1 MDNQNLINER
11 GPDSLIILKEIDVE
25 KEVPHGINCGILFPL
40 TNFICPPLG
49 TIIFTICYFK
59 YLKVLPAFL
68 LLIHLSISSLAIAS
82 FFFIDIEDYELGTG
96 FFLFGLLSLPII
108 GSFGG
113 AALVGILW
121 SNLVK
126 EVYDEKMII
135 F

>member
-1 MDNQNLINER
+1 MIKTFENFIGDFFTSNMYYIDL
-11 GPDSLIILKEIDVE
+11 LKENYKNYKDHNNNIIMNDAKSV
-25 KEVPHGINCGILFPL
+25 INKLNRSGVYYKIYIFILD
-40 TNFICPPLG
+40 NDD
-49 TIIFTICYFK
+49 
-59 YLKVLPAFL
+59 
-68 LLIHLSISSLAIAS
+68 
-82 FFFIDIEDYELGTG
+82 IDISTG

>member
-1 MDNQNLINER
+1 M
-11 GPDSLIILKEIDVE
+11 
-25 KEVPHGINCGILFPL
+25 
-40 TNFICPPLG
+40 
-49 TIIFTICYFK
+49 
-59 YLKVLPAFL
+59 FL
-68 LLIHLSISSLAIAS
+68 LFIHLSITSLAIAS
-82 FFFIDIEDYELGTG
+82 FFFIDDDDIDISTG

-121 SNLVK
+121 NNLVK